1 MYRYELHRRWD
12 NRDRVVFVGL
22 NPSTADD
29 SVNDA
34 TTRRCIS
41 IAKDLGFG
49 SLTLVNLFAVRSTDP
64 KALKRFVDP
73 IGIGNHEILNKHSRD
88 SSIKIAMWG
97 NYGTYLQRDV
107 YARELFSE
115 LHCFRIT
122 KENQPSHVLY
132 LPKEIEIRKL
142 K

>member
-49 SLTLVNLFAVRSTDP
+49 SMTLINLFAVRSTDP
-64 KALKRFVDP
+64 KALRSFADP
-73 IGIGNHEILNKHSRD
+73 IGIGNDVILKKHARD

-97 NYGTYLQRDV
+97 NYGTYLHRDR
-107 YARELFSE
+107 YAKSLFPE

-132 LPKEIEIRKL
+132 LPKEIELRKFI
-142 K
+142 